1 MPVEWLIILQQE
13 KVDVVTTYNQL
24 KNMSVDE
31 VQDVLEALE
40 MRKMYKIEEIRIQ
53 KEQEAKNNRKQG
65 LWLKLN

>member
-13 KVDVVTTYNQL
+13 KIDVVATYNNL

-31 VQDVLEALE
+31 VQDILEALD

-53 KEQEAKNNRKQG
+53 KEQDAKNNRK
-65 LWLKLN
+65 

>member
-13 KVDVVTTYNQL
+13 KIDVVATYNNL

-31 VQDVLEALE
+31 VQDVLEALD

-53 KEQEAKNNRKQG
+53 KEQEAKNNRK
-65 LWLKLN
+65 

>member
-13 KVDVVTTYNQL
+13 KVDVVVTYNQL

-53 KEQEAKNNRKQG
+53 KEQEAKNNRK
-65 LWLKLN
+65 

>member
-13 KVDVVTTYNQL
+13 KIDVVATYNQL

-31 VQDVLEALE
+31 VQDVLEALD

-53 KEQEAKNNRKQG
+53 KEQEAKNNRK
-65 LWLKLN
+65 

>member
-13 KVDVVTTYNQL
+13 KIDVVATYNNL

-53 KEQEAKNNRKQG
+53 KEQEAKNSRK
-65 LWLKLN
+65 

>member
-13 KVDVVTTYNQL
+13 KIDVVATYNQL

-53 KEQEAKNNRKQG
+53 KEQEAKNNRK
-65 LWLKLN
+65 

>member
-13 KVDVVTTYNQL
+13 KIDVVATYNNL

-31 VQDVLEALE
+31 VQDILEALD

-53 KEQEAKNNRKQG
+53 KEQEAKNNRK
-65 LWLKLN
+65 

>member
-13 KVDVVTTYNQL
+13 KIDVVATYNNL

-31 VQDVLEALE
+31 VQDVLEALD

-53 KEQEAKNNRKQG
+53 KEQDAKNNRK
-65 LWLKLN
+65 

>member
-13 KVDVVTTYNQL
+13 KIDVVATYNNL

-53 KEQEAKNNRKQG
+53 KEQEAKNNRK
-65 LWLKLN
+65 

>member
-13 KVDVVTTYNQL
+13 KIDVVATYNNL
-24 KNMSVDE
+24 KSMSVDE

-53 KEQEAKNNRKQG
+53 KEQEAKNNRK
-65 LWLKLN
+65 

>member
-13 KVDVVTTYNQL
+13 KIDVVATYNHL
-24 KNMSVDE
+24 KNMSCDE

-53 KEQEAKNNRKQG
+53 KEQEAKNNRK
-65 LWLKLN
+65 

>member
-13 KVDVVTTYNQL
+13 KIDVVATYNNL

-31 VQDVLEALE
+31 VQDVLETLE

-53 KEQEAKNNRKQG
+53 KEQEAKNNRK
-65 LWLKLN
+65 

>member
-13 KVDVVTTYNQL
+13 KIDVVATYNQL
-24 KNMSVDE
+24 KNMSVEE

-53 KEQEAKNNRKQG
+53 KEQEAKNNRK
-65 LWLKLN
+65 

>member
-13 KVDVVTTYNQL
+13 KIDVVSTYNQL

-31 VQDVLEALE
+31 VQDVLEALD

-53 KEQEAKNNRKQG
+53 KEQEAKNNRK
-65 LWLKLN
+65 

>member
-13 KVDVVTTYNQL
+13 KIDVVATYNNL

-53 KEQEAKNNRKQG
+53 KEQEVKNNRK
-65 LWLKLN
+65 